1 MTRRLCVFASLAFL
15 CGLSGEA
22 AAQMDFRQASGIPRP
37 VDDLPAGTV
46 SIRVIRGDLSNP
58 VVNHPVEL
66 RVGDEART
74 QNTDAEGRAD
84 FVVATAGT
92 LRASTTVDGQ
102 RLESQ
107 PFPAP
112 GKGGIRM
119 LLVAMDA
126 AAAEA
131 AKNVETGPVVFGRES
146 QFVLEPGDERVTV
159 YYVLQIV
166 NPAKA
171 SVNPPAPVRFDVPR
185 AAESA
190 TIIEGPEGRAVVNG
204 RAVIVQ
210 GPFAPGSTELQV
222 AYSLKAGGGS
232 VEVEQTFPVELE
244 HLAVIVR
251 KLGDATL
258 TSPNIARQQEM
269 PADGNVYIAGAG
281 DRAVPAG
288 QPIRLAITGLPHHS
302 RTPRNIAL
310 GLAGVIVLAG
320 LAALRKAP
328 DPDRQATER
337 KRLTAR
343 KEKLLQELVR
353 LEQDHRR
360 GRVDA
365 AQYGERRQE
374 LMEALDQVYSALS
387 GGDAGAA
394 A

>member
-1 MTRRLCVFASLAFL
+1 MTRRLCVLCLLL
-15 CGLSGEA
+15 CGLVGEA

-37 VDDLPAGTV
+37 VDDLPAGTI

-58 VVNHPVEL
+58 VTNHPVEL
-66 RVGDEART
+66 RVGDEAQT
-74 QNTDAEGRAD
+74 QNTDAEGRAE
-84 FVVATAGT
+84 FVVQASGT
-92 LRASTTVDGQ
+92 LRASTIVDGQ

-112 GKGGIRM
+112 GRGGIRM
-119 LLVAMDA
+119 VLVALDK
-126 AAAEA
+126 AEA
-131 AKNVETGPVVFGRES
+131 EAIRNAVTGPVVFGRES

-166 NPAKA
+166 NSAKTP
-171 SVNPPAPVRFDVPR
+171 VNPPTPIRFDVPR
-185 AAESA
+185 AADSA
-190 TIIEGPEGRAVVNG
+190 TIVEGPAGKATVNG

-210 GPFAPGSTELQV
+210 GPFAPGATELQV

-232 VEVEQTFPVELE
+232 IEIEQSFPVELE
-244 HLAVIVR
+244 HVAVIAR
-251 KLGDATL
+251 KFGDAKL

-269 PADGNVYIAGAG
+269 PADGNIYIAAAG
-281 DRAVPAG
+281 ERALPAG
-288 QPIRLAITGLPHHS
+288 QPLQLTLTGLPHHS
-302 RTPRNIAL
+302 RTPRNLAL
-310 GLAGVIVLAG
+310 GLAGVIVLIG
-320 LAALRKAP
+320 LAALRKGP
-328 DPDRQATER
+328 DPDRQVSER
-337 KRLTAR
+337 KRLTTR

-360 GRVDA
+360 GRIDVA
-365 AQYGERRQE
+365 HYKERRQE